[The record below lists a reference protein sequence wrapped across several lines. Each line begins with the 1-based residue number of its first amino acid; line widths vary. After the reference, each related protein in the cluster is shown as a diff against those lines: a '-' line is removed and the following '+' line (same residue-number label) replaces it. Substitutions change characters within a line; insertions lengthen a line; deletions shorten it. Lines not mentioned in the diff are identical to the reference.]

1 MSFSAKTNAKW
12 NKKET
17 QTKLTH
23 SYEVTVPYETFTTW
37 ANENRENKVVKGFRQ
52 GHAPLS
58 YFKDDWLLACAR
70 TIADE
75 LVTENKFENIYD
87 SNYTLQQ
94 FELGKEVQF
103 ILNIEIYPQV
113 PEIKFEDIAL
123 TQHIA
128 KITKEDTTSAIKK
141 FSSMNTKPVDLQKPR
156 ATQMNDY
163 LNVSVEITD
172 AKGRKEK
179 MNEMDIQL
187 GKNTFLPEIE
197 AKLVGLNIGESLSHD
212 FIIPAS
218 GTLLKDESLVG
229 QSIKITFKINKI
241 RGAQEFDEKDT
252 FAHFNV
258 NKISDLEHKF
268 ESEMNVETQ
277 KYSQMLLKESLK
289 QELLKEFFEIPMDM
303 LQKKYVALRQQMLA
317 EIGFKE
323 GMDLAATLKEKMN
336 IELEEFEKRC
346 VFIAEAMARISFLVS
361 HYARTMQINVSN
373 GELDDAIAAQKR
385 MFPNGLQEAVRFFEE
400 HPEAKNNLRNA
411 LLEDKVFNNLVAKC
425 KLTKKEH
432 NLQDFY
438 QVKLMPEGTA
448 VDEEKTAKVKDGAT
462 EKETKKKPAKKDS
475 TKE

>member
-58 YFKDDWLLACAR
+58 YFKDDWLLASAR

-87 SNYTLQQ
+87 STYTLQQ

-103 ILNIEIYPQV
+103 TLNIEICPQV
-113 PEIKFEDIAL
+113 PEIKFEDISL
-123 TQHIA
+123 TQHVA
-128 KITKEDTTSAIKK
+128 KINKEDTTTAIKK

-197 AKLVGLNIGESLSHD
+197 AKLVGLNVGESLTHD
-212 FIIPAS
+212 FTIPAT
-218 GTLLKDESLVG
+218 GTLLKDDSLIG

-268 ESEMNVETQ
+268 ESEMNVETE

-289 QELLKEFFEIPMDM
+289 QELLKHFFEIPMDM
-303 LQKKYVALRQQMLA
+303 LQKKYAALRQQMLA

-323 GMDLAATLKEKMN
+323 GMDLTSTLKEKMN

-346 VFIAEAMARISFLVS
+346 VFIAEAMARIGFLVG
-361 HYARTMQINVSN
+361 HYARTMQIAVTNN
-373 GELDDAIAAQKR
+373 ELDDAIAAQKR

-400 HPEAKNNLRNA
+400 HLEAKNNLRNA
-411 LLEDKVFNNLVAKC
+411 LLEDKVFNQLVAKC
-425 KLTKKEH
+425 KLSKKEH

-438 QVKLMPEGTA
+438 QIKLMPEGTA
-448 VDEEKTAKVKDGAT
+448 VAEEKTAKVKDGLG
-462 EKETKKKPAKKDS
+462 EKEAKKKAPNKDDAQG
-475 TKE
+475 